1 MRLHEKLVSAGRRDM
16 AGAVVPTGCD
26 VCISMLTYDKCKYKC
41 LQIQNQLGERAGA
54 VVQGGRDTILIRFLL
69 HPPPSLALASPPL
82 LLLLLHHYLHIDQLP
97 MQGGLLLRRTAVSNT
112 KSCCFERNANGCFRE
127 RRTVGYCPQHS
138 RGK

>member
-1 MRLHEKLVSAGRRDM
+1 M
-16 AGAVVPTGCD
+16 AGAVVHTGRD
-26 VCISMLTYDKCKYKC
+26 VCISMLTYNKCKYKC
-41 LQIQNQLGERAGA
+41 LQIQNQVGERAGA

-69 HPPPSLALASPPL
+69 HPPPSLALASPQ
-82 LLLLLHHYLHIDQLP
+82 LLHHYLHIDQLP
-97 MQGGLLLRRTAVSNT
+97 MQGGLLLLLRRTAAATT